1 MKAFLSVVIVA
12 LLGVCAW
19 IYFTATRP
27 TEAHRAIISGLKAE
41 LKESRAEF
49 DRSQEALAIAE
60 VEIESLKGRLASV
73 EAGAVARIFPDGN
86 SPLPLGTDAAV
97 SDAPADSSP
106 PVATSSA
113 KAGTLEGRLSE
124 LKAIFESNRL
134 SIENRKDLLE
144 GELASLQARRKSV
157 ANTELHFSE
166 QSTRVDVDGFVRG
179 NRGVRTSSA
188 DRGRAE
194 AKIAD
199 KLAEIDRAIA
209 EKQAARA
216 RLVTEMEGLRAN
228 YSKAILRAREEF
240 APESV
245 SSK

>member
-1 MKAFLSVVIVA
+1 MKAFLGVVIVV
-12 LLGVCAW
+12 LLGLCTW

-49 DRSQEALAIAE
+49 DRSQEALAAAGE
-60 VEIESLKGRLASV
+60 EIESLQGRLASL
-73 EAGAVARIFPDGN
+73 ETGAVERDFPDRDR
-86 SPLPLGTDAAV
+86 PPPTAPAV
-97 SDAPADSSP
+97 SSPAA
-106 PVATSSA
+106 PVASV
-113 KAGTLEGRLSE
+113 KAGTLESRLSE

-144 GELASLQARRKSV
+144 DELAALQARRKTV

-166 QSTRVDVDGFVRG
+166 QSTRIDADGVVRG

-199 KLAEIDRAIA
+199 QLAEIDRVIA

-216 RLVTEMEGLRAN
+216 RLVTEMEGLRAH
-228 YSKAILRAREEF
+228 YSKAILRAGEEF
-240 APESV
+240 APEAV
-245 SSK
+245 SSR